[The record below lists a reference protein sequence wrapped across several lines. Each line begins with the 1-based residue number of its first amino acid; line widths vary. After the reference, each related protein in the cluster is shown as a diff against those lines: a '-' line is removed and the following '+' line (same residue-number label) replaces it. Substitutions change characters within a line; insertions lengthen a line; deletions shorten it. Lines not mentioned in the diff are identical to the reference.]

1 MKAKFRFKQK
11 MLTLCCVPL
20 VLLTVISVV
29 IGLIQFKDGMYK
41 ETKNSL
47 HSSAIAAL
55 NLYDSQGY
63 GDYAL
68 KDDGNVWRGMNFDVS
83 TETFIVDGLK
93 EKTGVD
99 ITFFYK
105 DTAVMTSITNEDNAR
120 WMGMQA
126 GDNIKNYTLAQ
137 GAELWYKNIVIDD
150 KMCHAYIIPIT
161 QSSDGSVIGA
171 IMASQSADELNQVVN
186 RYIFI
191 SVAVSLVIL
200 LAVIIFIFWY
210 IGALTKVL
218 HDVRRVLLKV
228 SMGDLSD
235 DRLIK
240 TKRMDEFGELAQG
253 TEKLRIKISE
263 LLSETQ
269 LGTVKLKE
277 AVERLNVTSDQ
288 VISAAKETSSNVEK
302 INTTANVQRDE
313 TKNATKDVEM
323 SNQAINLM
331 LDQIKDID
339 ELSNEM
345 ERSAKE
351 SQRILEGLLESSKVS
366 QETAKDISAQ
376 VAVTNESVQ
385 QIKSVTEY
393 ITDIAEETNLLALNA
408 SIEAARAGDAGK
420 GFAVVAQQIQKLAE
434 QSNNSA
440 AQIGENIQELVNK
453 TEGIVSAMAM
463 IGDTLKAQETSVDQT
478 KKIFDELS
486 ESIINV
492 NRKESDMQKNVGD
505 MTQAKE
511 NMSQLIAGLAD
522 SAEDS
527 AAVSENAESMTE
539 QMVAEM
545 EGLASLTSDLTELA
559 NKLNENLEK
568 FLA

>member
-68 KDDGNVWRGMNFDVS
+68 KDDGDVWRGMNFDVS

-171 IMASQSADELNQVVN
+171 IMASQSADELNKVVN

-511 NMSQLIAGLAD
+511 NMSQLIADLAD

-545 EGLASLTSDLTELA
+545 EGLASLMSDLTELA

>member
-1 MKAKFRFKQK
+1 MKTRFRFKQK

-20 VLLTVISVV
+20 LLLTLITVA
-29 IGLIQFKDGMYK
+29 IGLIQFKNGIYE

-63 GDYAL
+63 GDYAM
-68 KDDGNVWRGMNFDVS
+68 KDDGDVWRGMNFDVS
-83 TETFIVDGLK
+83 TETFIADGLK

-105 DTAVMTSITNEDNAR
+105 DTAVMTSITNEEGLR

-126 GDNIKNYTLAQ
+126 GENIRNYTLEQ

-171 IMASQSADELNQVVN
+171 LMASKSADGLNGVVDL
-186 RYIFI
+186 YIFI
-191 SVAVSLVIL
+191 SVVVSLVIL
-200 LAVIIFIFWY
+200 LAVIVFIFWY

-235 DRLIK
+235 ERLIK
-240 TKRMDEFGELAQG
+240 TRRNDEFGELAQG
-253 TEKLRIKISE
+253 TEKLRTKIAG

-269 LGTVKLKE
+269 VGTVKLKE
-277 AVERLNVTSDQ
+277 AAERLNATSGQ
-288 VISAAKETSSNVEK
+288 VSSAAKETSVSVEK
-302 INTTANVQRDE
+302 INSTANVQRDE
-313 TKNATKDVEM
+313 TKNATKDVEIT
-323 SNQAINLM
+323 NQAINLM
-331 LDQIKDID
+331 VDQINDIN

-345 ERSAKE
+345 DQFAKE
-351 SQRILEGLLESSKVS
+351 SKTIMESLLESSRES
-366 QETAKDISAQ
+366 QETANDISRQ
-376 VAVTNESVQ
+376 VEVTNESVQ

-408 SIEAARAGDAGK
+408 SIEAARAGDTGR

-434 QSNNSA
+434 QSNSSA
-440 AQIGENIQELVNK
+440 AKIGENIQELVDK
-453 TEGIVSAMAM
+453 TEGIVNAVAI
-463 IGDTLKAQETSVDQT
+463 IGDTLRKQEESVDKT
-478 KKIFDELS
+478 KKIFDELN
-486 ESIINV
+486 ERIINV
-492 NRKESDMQKNVGD
+492 NRKEADMQKNVGD
-505 MTQAKE
+505 MNQAKD
-511 NMSQLIAGLAD
+511 NMSQLIRGLAD
-522 SAEDS
+522 SAEDNAS
-527 AAVSENAESMTE
+527 ISENAENMTGK
-539 QMVAEM
+539 MVSEM
-545 EGLASLTSDLTELA
+545 EGLASLTSDLMELA
-559 NKLNENLEK
+559 DKLNKNLEN

>member
-20 VLLTVISVV
+20 VLLTVISVT

-288 VISAAKETSSNVEK
+288 VISAAKVTSSNVEK

-393 ITDIAEETNLLALNA
+393 IYRHRGRNEPARVKCKYRGGKSRRCGQGIRGCCAADP
-408 SIEAARAGDAGK
+408 EAGGT
-420 GFAVVAQQIQKLAE
+420 VE
-434 QSNNSA
+434 QLC
-440 AQIGENIQELVNK
+440 G
-453 TEGIVSAMAM
+453 
-463 IGDTLKAQETSVDQT
+463 
-478 KKIFDELS
+478 
-486 ESIINV
+486 
-492 NRKESDMQKNVGD
+492 
-505 MTQAKE
+505 
-511 NMSQLIAGLAD
+511 AD
-522 SAEDS
+522 R
-527 AAVSENAESMTE
+527 
-539 QMVAEM
+539 
-545 EGLASLTSDLTELA
+545 
-559 NKLNENLEK
+559 
-568 FLA
+568 

>member
-68 KDDGNVWRGMNFDVS
+68 KDDGDVWRGMNFDVS

-191 SVAVSLVIL
+191 SVAVSLVII

-235 DRLIK
+235 DRLIN

-288 VISAAKETSSNVEK
+288 VISAAKVTSSNVEK

-511 NMSQLIAGLAD
+511 NMSQLIADLAD

-545 EGLASLTSDLTELA
+545 EGLAFLMSDLTELA

>member
-68 KDDGNVWRGMNFDVS
+68 KDDGDVWRGMNFDVS

-171 IMASQSADELNQVVN
+171 IMASQSADELNKVVN

-288 VISAAKETSSNVEK
+288 VISAAKVTSSNVEK

-478 KKIFDELS
+478 KKIFDELN

>member
-1 MKAKFRFKQK
+1 
-11 MLTLCCVPL
+11 
-20 VLLTVISVV
+20 
-29 IGLIQFKDGMYK
+29 
-41 ETKNSL
+41 
-47 HSSAIAAL
+47 
-55 NLYDSQGY
+55 
-63 GDYAL
+63 
-68 KDDGNVWRGMNFDVS
+68 
-83 TETFIVDGLK
+83 
-93 EKTGVD
+93 
-99 ITFFYK
+99 
-105 DTAVMTSITNEDNAR
+105 
-120 WMGMQA
+120 
-126 GDNIKNYTLAQ
+126 
-137 GAELWYKNIVIDD
+137 
-150 KMCHAYIIPIT
+150 
-161 QSSDGSVIGA
+161 
-171 IMASQSADELNQVVN
+171 
-186 RYIFI
+186 
-191 SVAVSLVIL
+191 
-200 LAVIIFIFWY
+200 
-210 IGALTKVL
+210 
-218 HDVRRVLLKV
+218 
-228 SMGDLSD
+228 
-235 DRLIK
+235 
-240 TKRMDEFGELAQG
+240 
-253 TEKLRIKISE
+253 
-263 LLSETQ
+263 
-269 LGTVKLKE
+269 
-277 AVERLNVTSDQ
+277 
-288 VISAAKETSSNVEK
+288 
-302 INTTANVQRDE
+302 
-313 TKNATKDVEM
+313 
-323 SNQAINLM
+323 M

-539 QMVAEM
+539 QMVAEI

>member
-68 KDDGNVWRGMNFDVS
+68 KDDGDVWRGMNFDVS

-99 ITFFYK
+99 ITFFYN

-171 IMASQSADELNQVVN
+171 IMASQSADELNKVVN

>member
-68 KDDGNVWRGMNFDVS
+68 KDDGDVWRGMNFDVS

-171 IMASQSADELNQVVN
+171 IMASQSADELNHVVN

-235 DRLIK
+235 ERLIK

-288 VISAAKETSSNVEK
+288 VISAAKVTSSNVEK

-511 NMSQLIAGLAD
+511 NMSQLIADLAD

-545 EGLASLTSDLTELA
+545 EGLAFLMSDLTELA